1 MNTGIDSKTSTIP
14 DLGVITNKYFDGAS
28 LEKGKQKFSRWR
40 KGEKGIPA
48 VISTLI
54 ILALIGVAGWGLF
67 TYILPAVFA
76 WLGIVAAVSSS
87 IAAVVFLALASPG
100 IYSWFRKIAR
110 AIHKAAI
117 TWSPFDEFDDQIK
130 KMWRNYKNFLE
141 GKSTIKALRSRFE
154 STAKA
159 EIEKAAEAQEK
170 VQDFTKKAGQIKAKM
185 SDMVAKGGE
194 DAKETDE
201 YAELQTQYDSAN
213 SAGLRAANELKNSK
227 GWAEKHAARSNVFA
241 KLDRKLLIG
250 ANRMQ
255 NMIKDFESQVDLL
268 KKDYEGAQTSANAT
282 NILKQFFSGKKSWE
296 LDFVMDF
303 VTGKIEKDYATTA
316 QNIEE
321 LNSVISDFDFNS
333 DDAYEKLEKLS
344 NKISAGE
351 DILPDVERISN
362 VNHKL
367 TGSEKSSAGP
377 LGNIF

>member
-28 LEKGKQKFSRWR
+28 LEKGKQMFSRWR

-76 WLGIVAAVSSS
+76 ALGIIAAVASS
-87 IAAVVFLALASPG
+87 IAAVVFLILASPG

-130 KMWRNYKNFLE
+130 KMWRNYNNFLE

-159 EIEKAAEAQEK
+159 EITKAEEAQEK
-170 VQDFTKKAGQIKAKM
+170 VTDFTKKAGKIRTQM
-185 SDMVAKGGE
+185 LDMVAKGGE
-194 DAKETDE
+194 EAKETDE

-227 GWAEKHAARSNVFA
+227 GWAEKYAARSNVFA
-241 KLDRKLLIG
+241 KLDRKLLVG

-255 NMIKDFESQVDLL
+255 NMIQDFESEVGLL
-268 KKDYEGAQTSANAT
+268 KKDYEGAQASANAT
-282 NILKQFFSGKKSWE
+282 NILKQFFSGKKAWE
-296 LDFVMDF
+296 LDFAMDF

-344 NKISAGE
+344 NKINAGE
-351 DILPDVERISN
+351 DTLPDVERISN

-367 TGSEKSSAGP
+367 TGSEKTSAGP

>member
-1 MNTGIDSKTSTIP
+1 M
-14 DLGVITNKYFDGAS
+14 
-28 LEKGKQKFSRWR
+28 
-40 KGEKGIPA
+40 
-48 VISTLI
+48 
-54 ILALIGVAGWGLF
+54 
-67 TYILPAVFA
+67 VFA
-76 WLGIVAAVSSS
+76 ALGIIAAVASS

-130 KMWRNYKNFLE
+130 NKWNNYNNFLE
-141 GKSTIKALRSRFE
+141 GKGKIKALRSRFE

-159 EIEKAAEAQEK
+159 EITRAEESQEK
-170 VQDFTKKAGQIKAKM
+170 VQDFTKKAGKIRTQM
-185 SDMVAKGGE
+185 LDMVAKGGE
-194 DAKETDE
+194 EAKETDE
-201 YAELQTQYDSAN
+201 YAELQTQFDSAN
-213 SAGLRAANELKNSK
+213 SAGIRAANELKNSK
-227 GWAEKHAARSNVFA
+227 GWAEKYAARSNVFA
-241 KLDRKLLIG
+241 KLDRKLLVG

-255 NMIKDFESQVDLL
+255 NMIQDFESEVGLL
-268 KKDYEGAQTSANAT
+268 KKDYEGAQASANAT
-282 NILKQFFSGKKSWE
+282 NILKQFVSGKKAWE

-344 NKISAGE
+344 NKINAGE
-351 DILPDVERISN
+351 DTLPNVEKISN

-367 TGSEKSSAGP
+367 TGSEKTSAGP